1 MTQRSFLRG
10 AVVLIAA
17 SLVTRVM
24 GFVYRI
30 FLTRIIG
37 AQGIGLFQLVFP
49 LLSLVLTFVTAG
61 LPVAISKLVAEALVQ
76 GDRVRVQRILRVST
90 VVIGTMAVVFTILMW
105 VLRGFVQSHWLTDA
119 RAYPSYLAMI
129 PIVSIIAVSSIYRGY
144 FQGLQDMT
152 PPAWASIVEQSIRI
166 LSVWVLAAYFV
177 QFNLAYAA
185 AGAMVGMLLGEF
197 AGMLFMIV
205 SYRRRGRLSQVMPD
219 ASARS
224 LETSRQTLKA
234 IANIAGP
241 VTLSRLIWSLIY
253 AIEPILV
260 TRSLW
265 TAGVAKHASTA
276 LYGQYGGMAL
286 PLLVFPTVITGSL
299 AVNLVPSVSEAMAG
313 ETRND
318 RQVRL
323 RVDQSWRV
331 TAMVGFPTSVVL
343 TLFATPLCAMIYGEP
358 SVGPIL
364 ALMAPAG
371 FLLYLQAPFSGILQ
385 GLDKA
390 GLAMVNS
397 ITGGVVRLGLIYVL
411 ASDPRFGIYG
421 VALATTASVVLTTTL
436 HFIGIVHYVGFP
448 IRIGDT
454 LKIAGASVICLFAM
468 LALARGDVAHL
479 GNLHVLSSIL
489 FGCVLNFCLL
499 CSLRVLTSRSVQRI
513 PRIGKFLASVVS
525 ALPFAI

>member
-1 MTQRSFLRG
+1 MTERSFLRG

-17 SLVTRVM
+17 SLVTRIM

-37 AQGIGLFQLVFP
+37 AQGIGLFQIVFP

-76 GDRVRVQRILRVST
+76 QDRVRVQRILRVST
-90 VVIGTMAVVFTILMW
+90 GVIGTMTVIFTLLMW
-105 VLRGFVQSHWLTDA
+105 LMRGFVSSHWLTDP
-119 RAYPSYLAMI
+119 RAYPTYLAMI
-129 PIVSIIAVSSIYRGY
+129 PIVSIIAVSSVYRGY
-144 FQGLQDMT
+144 FQGLQDMA
-152 PPAWASIVEQSIRI
+152 PPAWASILEQTVRI

-177 QFNLAYAA
+177 RFSLAYAA
-185 AGAMVGMLLGEF
+185 AGAMVGMLLGEL
-197 AGMLFMIV
+197 AGMVFLIV
-205 SYRRRGRLSQVMPD
+205 AYRRRGRISYVLPN
-219 ASARS
+219 APARS
-224 LETSRQTLKA
+224 LETVRQTLRA
-234 IANIAGP
+234 ITKIAAP
-241 VTLSRLIWSLIY
+241 VTGSRLIWSLIY

-265 TAGVAKHASTA
+265 LAGVAKDTSTA

-318 RQVRL
+318 RQVRI

-331 TAMVGFPTSVVL
+331 TAIVGFPTSIVL
-343 TLFATPLCAMIYGEP
+343 TLFATPLCAMIYREP

-364 ALMAPAG
+364 ALMAPVG
-371 FLLYLQAPFSGILQ
+371 FLLYLQAPFAGILQ

-397 ITGGVVRLGLIYVL
+397 IAGGVVRLGLIYVL
-411 ASDPRFGIYG
+411 ASQPHLGIYG
-421 VALATTASVVLTTTL
+421 VAIATSISVVLTAVL

-448 IRIGDT
+448 IRLIDT
-454 LKIAGASVICLFAM
+454 LKIAVASLISLIGM
-468 LALARGDVAHL
+468 LALSRGHAAQLSGTHL
-479 GNLHVLSSIL
+479 LSAIL
-489 FGCVLNFCLL
+489 FGFILYFTLL
-499 CSLRVLTSRSVQRI
+499 CSFRVLTSRSIRRI
-513 PRIGKFLASVVS
+513 PRIGPVLANIVS
-525 ALPFAI
+525 YLPFAV